1 MKKLLRSAL
10 SGGLVC
16 MAMSCAHNPN
26 VKVETGKYNPD
37 WKVEKWDPDALV
49 KFYKSVGARY
59 FFKK

>member
-1 MKKLLRSAL
+1 
-10 SGGLVC
+10 

-37 WKVEKWDPDALV
+37 WKVEKWNPDALV